1 VADKRFRC
9 VRGMIIEIL
18 RRVRRPLLRG
28 TLMMFARKARSLET
42 LLEDARSWPE
52 DHLELKE
59 DRDFL
64 VQKFID
70 FPEFRSLFYHRIG
83 WDSVPLRIL
92 RLVFPGQSGLFFG
105 TGPIGPGLYLDHS
118 FATIISARS
127 IGKNCQINQQVTIGH
142 TEKGSPVIGDNV
154 RIFAGALV
162 FGDITVGNN
171 AIIGAGSVV
180 NKSVPPNCTVA
191 GNPAKIIRVHAS
203 PDDANPDSVIRRRE
217 TILAP

>member
-1 VADKRFRC
+1 
-9 VRGMIIEIL
+9 MIIEIL
-18 RRVRRPLLRG
+18 RRLRRPVLRG
-28 TLMMFARKARSLET
+28 VLMMYAQKARCLEV

-52 DHLELKE
+52 DHLAVKE
-59 DRDFL
+59 DREFL

-83 WDSVPLRIL
+83 RDSISLRIL

-105 TGPIGPGLYLDHS
+105 AGPIGPGLFLEHA
-118 FATIISARS
+118 FATIIEARS
-127 IGKNCQINQQVTIGH
+127 IGKHCHIYQQVTIGH

-154 RIFAGALV
+154 RVFAGALV
-162 FGDITVGNN
+162 FGDITVGDN

-191 GNPAKIIRVHAS
+191 GNPAKVIRVHAS
-203 PDDANPDSVIRRRE
+203 ADDAIQDNVVRRRE
-217 TILAP
+217 AIESP